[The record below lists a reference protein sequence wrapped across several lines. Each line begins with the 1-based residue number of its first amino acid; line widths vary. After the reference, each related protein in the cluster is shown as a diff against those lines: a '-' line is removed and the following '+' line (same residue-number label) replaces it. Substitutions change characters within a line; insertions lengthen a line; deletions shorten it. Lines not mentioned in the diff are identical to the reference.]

1 MVLVIE
7 QLLPP
12 QALAQLRALLAPAH
26 WRDGRETAGYTAA
39 ACKTNQ
45 QLRIDD
51 PAAVQAGQLVL
62 RALSAHP
69 RFTAFAL
76 PLKILPPMFN
86 RYAGGGAYGFHI
98 DNAIRTDAAT
108 GQRIRTDLST
118 TVFLS
123 DPQDYDGGELI
134 IEDTYGTQTLKLPAG
149 HAVVYPGSS
158 LHRVSPVTRGE
169 RLAAFFWTQSMV
181 ASDSQRA
188 LLFDLDNT
196 IQRLAQRPDNA
207 EDVTRL
213 AGTYH
218 NLLRH
223 WAQT

>member
-1 MVLVIE
+1 MLLVIE

-12 QALAQLRALLAPAH
+12 TALAQVRALLAPARWH
-26 WRDGRETAGYTAA
+26 DGRETAGYTAA
-39 ACKTNQ
+39 ALKSNE
-45 QLRIDD
+45 QLRADD
-51 PAAVQAGQLVL
+51 PAALQAGQLVL
-62 RALSAHP
+62 GALAAHP
-69 RFTAFAL
+69 RFISFAL

-98 DNAIRTDAAT
+98 DNAIRTDSAS

-134 IEDTYGTQTLKLPAG
+134 IEDTYGQHPIKLPAG
-149 HAVVYPGSS
+149 HAVVYPGTSV
-158 LHRVSPVTRGE
+158 HRVSPVTRGQ
-169 RLAAFFWTQSMV
+169 RLAAFFWTQSLV
-181 ASDSQRA
+181 PHDSQRA
-188 LLFDLDNT
+188 LLFDLDTT
-196 IQRLAQRPDNA
+196 IQRLAQRPGNA

-213 AGTYH
+213 SGTYH